1 MTKNTEIFVL
11 NQDEV
16 MAITGARHGN
26 PHHILG
32 MHACLADVYVNA
44 FLPDA
49 AEVYVVDEKDQTEY
63 PMHVEYADGFFT
75 VKIENRQP
83 FAYLLKIVRKVWDAD
98 GEEADEVSLIK
109 DAYSFSYSADLEKVM
124 QVVNGEDDVE
134 SGFRIKEL
142 FGPES

>member
-75 VKIENRQP
+75 VNE
-83 FAYLLKIVRKVWDAD
+83 AYM
-98 GEEADEVSLIK
+98 GC
-109 DAYSFSYSADLEKVM
+109 SFFRRALMISSAV
-124 QVVNGEDDVE
+124 
-134 SGFRIKEL
+134 
-142 FGPES
+142 

>member
-16 MAITGARHGN
+16 MAITGARHGD

-32 MHACLADVYVNA
+32 MHVCLADVYVNA

-49 AEVYVVDEKDQTEY
+49 AEVYVVDEKNQTEY

-75 VKIENRQP
+75 VKLENKKP
-83 FAYLLKIVRKVWDAD
+83 FAYQLKIVRKV
-98 GEEADEVSLIK
+98 
-109 DAYSFSYSADLEKVM
+109 F
-124 QVVNGEDDVE
+124 
-134 SGFRIKEL
+134 L
-142 FGPES
+142 FCGS

>member
-49 AEVYVVDEKDQTEY
+49 A
-63 PMHVEYADGFFT
+63 
-75 VKIENRQP
+75 
-83 FAYLLKIVRKVWDAD
+83 
-98 GEEADEVSLIK
+98 
-109 DAYSFSYSADLEKVM
+109 
-124 QVVNGEDDVE
+124 
-134 SGFRIKEL
+134 
-142 FGPES
+142 